1 MGFNLPGGTGTVTA
15 VTIATANGF
24 SGSSSGGATPA
35 LTINA
40 AAAAWTPADG
50 SGAGLTFTSVSANY
64 VQIGNMIFAYF
75 SLTFPTTATAS
86 AAVISGLPVAVP
98 NQNYAVVESLIQNS
112 GNTAITMAKTTKNAS
127 TFALYVSGAPATNA
141 SLSTLTISGCIVYPA
156 A

>member
-1 MGFNLPGGTGTVTA
+1 MSMFNPGLV
-15 VTIATANGF
+15 
-24 SGSSSGGATPA
+24 SGGALGTPSSGT
-35 LTINA
+35 LTNCTGLPQTGVSFT

-50 SGAGLTFTSVSANY
+50 SGAGLSFTSVSANY
-64 VQIGNMIFAYF
+64 VQIGNMVFAYF
-75 SLTFPTTATAS
+75 SLTFPSTANAS

-98 NQNYAVVESLIQNS
+98 NQNYAIVESLVANS

-141 SLSTLTISGCIVYPA
+141 ALTTLTISGCVIYPA